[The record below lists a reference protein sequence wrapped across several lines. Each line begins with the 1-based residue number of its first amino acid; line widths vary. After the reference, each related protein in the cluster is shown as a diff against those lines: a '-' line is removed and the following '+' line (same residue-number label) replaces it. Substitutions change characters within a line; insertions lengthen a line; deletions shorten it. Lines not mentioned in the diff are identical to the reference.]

1 MALTDLARQQPIPAH
16 VESAILR
23 LLAHTPGL
31 INHGSV
37 IDRAG
42 RPGVL
47 RLLASALRLKNVR
60 SAVPLRTPAE
70 RPLVD
75 PVRDAGFVR

>member
-47 RLLASALRLKNVR
+47 RAASALRLKNVR